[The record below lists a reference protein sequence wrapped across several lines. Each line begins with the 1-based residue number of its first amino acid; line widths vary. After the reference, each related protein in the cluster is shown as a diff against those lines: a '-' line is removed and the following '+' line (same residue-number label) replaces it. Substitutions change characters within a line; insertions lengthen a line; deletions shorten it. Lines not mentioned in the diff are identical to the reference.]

1 MKKPKIA
8 SLKKTYQ
15 IYSLLILSEVRIF
28 IKAAIIRFCL
38 FVLRLRGSTGI
49 LLSSMMKYTGQNPTK
64 DHPYFITTKSR
75 SSRIND
81 ETGKPLKGR
90 ANATKA
96 NCGSHTHTGC
106 SGSIPLAA

>member
-49 LLSSMMKYTGQNPTK
+49 LLSSMMKYTGQ
-64 DHPYFITTKSR
+64 
-75 SSRIND
+75 
-81 ETGKPLKGR
+81 
-90 ANATKA
+90 
-96 NCGSHTHTGC
+96 
-106 SGSIPLAA
+106 AA